1 MVMNITNCKEEL
13 IKVTTALIREKYG
26 EVDKVTIRD
35 ISSRSGVSIG
45 LINYHFG
52 NKNNLITECV
62 QRIITKVV
70 TSFKPNME
78 VGKGLEPF
86 AAGKTRLTK
95 AAQEVFDFFF
105 LHPSITRVSILGD
118 YQNYSNKSNS
128 YVSLSGFSAIIGN
141 AIEDK
146 AEKERISFTLT
157 SAMQVAFLRSFAD
170 PHFMGYDLSSQEGRN
185 TYIKDT
191 VDILMR

>member
-1 MVMNITNCKEEL
+1 MAMNKANCKEEL
-13 IKVTTALIREKYG
+13 IEVTTALIREKNG
-26 EVDKVTIRD
+26 DVDKVTIRD
-35 ISSRSGVSIG
+35 ISSRSGVSVG

-52 NKNNLITECV
+52 NKDKLITECV
-62 QRIITKVV
+62 QRIIAKVV

-86 AAGKTRLTK
+86 SAGKMRLTK

-105 LHPSITRVSILGD
+105 LHPSISRISILGD
-118 YQNYSNKSNS
+118 YQNYSNQCNS
-128 YVSLSGFSAIIGN
+128 YASLSGFSAIIGN

-146 AEKERISFTLT
+146 AEKERISFTLA

-170 PHFMGYDLSSQEGRN
+170 PHFMGYDLSSKEGRN
-185 TYIKDT
+185 AYIKDT

>member
-13 IKVTTALIREKYG
+13 IKVTTAIIREKYG
-26 EVDKVTIRD
+26 DVDKVTIRD
-35 ISSRSGVSIG
+35 ISSRSGVSVG

-95 AAQEVFDFFF
+95 AAQ
-105 LHPSITRVSILGD
+105 
-118 YQNYSNKSNS
+118 
-128 YVSLSGFSAIIGN
+128 
-141 AIEDK
+141 
-146 AEKERISFTLT
+146 
-157 SAMQVAFLRSFAD
+157 
-170 PHFMGYDLSSQEGRN
+170 
-185 TYIKDT
+185 
-191 VDILMR
+191 